1 MLRKGDFYK
10 NQNLKQEAYKNN
22 AILDA
27 VNSAMKDFNGISPL
41 ASSVLNSKNVY
52 RINDFHNE
60 LVLRKVNSN
69 LRKVIGGRELLGREA
84 IVSNVDKLISE
95 GVPYRIYRLDV
106 KSFYESFSIDE
117 VLNTIENNLFLSFPT
132 KRIIRKL
139 LEFHY
144 QFGGTGLPRGISVSA
159 TLSEIMMNSFD
170 DKVKKI
176 NGVYFYARYVD
187 DIIILTNLQEDKEV
201 FFNKLESL
209 LPQGL
214 FFSKRKNEIKEIDKI
229 VGNSSNNGSL
239 LINFEYLGYK
249 FSVYETS
256 KNNKNFRP
264 VVLDIA
270 GSKVAKIKTR
280 IIRSIVDYNRS
291 LNFELLLLRIKY
303 LTANFSIF
311 DKDRER
317 KRLAGI
323 YYNYHQISEQANALN
338 DLDRFLKIAILSGS
352 GNIFSQF
359 HAKTTS
365 EKRRKLLNFSFSRGF
380 KNKTFVYFSAPT
392 LKKIQECWKYA

>member
-1 MLRKGDFYK
+1 MFSKGDFYK
-10 NQNLKQEAYKNN
+10 NQNLKKEAYKNN
-22 AILDA
+22 VILEA
-27 VNSAMKDFNGISPL
+27 VNSAMTDFNGISPL
-41 ASSVLNSKNVY
+41 ASSVLNLKNVY

-69 LRKVIGGRELLGREA
+69 LRKVIGGRGLLGREA
-84 IVSNVDKLISE
+84 IVSNVNKLISE

-132 KRIIRKL
+132 KRILRKL
-139 LEFHY
+139 LEFHC

-170 DKVKKI
+170 NEVKNI
-176 NGVYFYARYVD
+176 NRVYFYARYVD
-187 DIIILTNLQEDKEV
+187 DIIIMTNSWEDNES
-201 FFNKLESL
+201 FLNQLENL
-209 LPQGL
+209 LPKGL

-229 VGNSSNNGSL
+229 VGYSGSGDS
-239 LINFEYLGYK
+239 IISFEYLGYK

-270 GSKVAKIKTR
+270 DRKVAKIKTR

-323 YYNYHQISEQANALN
+323 YYNYHQISDNATALN
-338 DLDRFLKIAILSGS
+338 DLDKFLKIAILSGS

-359 HAKTTS
+359 HTKTTS
-365 EKRRKLLNFSFSRGF
+365 EERRKLLNFSFSRGF
-380 KNKTFVYFSAPT
+380 KNKTFVCFSAPT